1 MVMMPIGMQKT
12 PADRHGL
19 GEKETLS
26 RQETDLTQS
35 MSAT

>member
-1 MVMMPIGMQKT
+1 MMPIGMQKT
-12 PADRHGL
+12 PAERHEL

-26 RQETDLTQS
+26 RHETDLIQS